1 MVTWENYEEYMLL
14 YADNELNEAEL
25 KALMAFV
32 EEHPELK
39 KELNAYAATKLV
51 PDEEL
56 VFGNKDILLKKGGS
70 DTIALNRWYY
80 YAAAAAVLFFAVF
93 IVNREQV
100 KNENTAPL
108 AKTESKATHP
118 ITGDTAGK
126 DLHSLPVNPVTTE
139 TTIAD
144 NKPATTTTKKHT
156 APVNKAIKTYTPQP
170 QKVQDVYVAH
180 DEPKKP
186 ERPAIAPAENK
197 PALAVNTQP
206 DRKQEVIPTVIKPTP
221 EEPGAVQEEERK
233 KGLLAWLPIRKEK
246 KEGVTALA
254 DAVNDKLEKVKKFK
268 DNLKDADVTVKIGNT
283 ELFVV
288 RL

>member
-14 YADNELNEAEL
+14 YADNELNEAEV
-25 KALMAFV
+25 KTLMAFV

-51 PDEEL
+51 PDKEL
-56 VFGNKDILLKKGGS
+56 VFENKDILLKKGGS

-100 KNENTAPL
+100 KNENTAPI
-108 AKTESKATHP
+108 AKTESKAAHP

-126 DLHSLPVNPVTTE
+126 DLHSLPVNPVATE
-139 TTIAD
+139 TTVAD
-144 NKPATTTTKKHT
+144 NKPATTTIKKHT
-156 APVNKAIKTYTPQP
+156 APVKKAIKTYTPQT
-170 QKVQDVYVAH
+170 QKTQDIYVAQ
-180 DEPKKP
+180 DEPKKT
-186 ERPAIAPAENK
+186 ERPTVVSTENK
-197 PALAVNTQP
+197 PALAVNTQA
-206 DRKQEVIPTVIKPTP
+206 DKKQEVPAVTKSTP
-221 EEPGAVQEEERK
+221 EEPNAAPEEESK

-254 DAVNDKLEKVKKFK
+254 DAVNDKLEKVKKLK
-268 DNLKDADVTVKIGNT
+268 NNLKDADVTVKIGNT